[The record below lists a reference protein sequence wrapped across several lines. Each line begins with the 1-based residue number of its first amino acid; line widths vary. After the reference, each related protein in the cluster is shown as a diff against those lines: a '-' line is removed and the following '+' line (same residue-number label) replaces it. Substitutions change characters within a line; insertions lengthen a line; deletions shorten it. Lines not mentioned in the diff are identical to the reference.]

1 MQKPLLVNIGCGRV
15 WHKDW
20 INLDHQPTAPEVTA
34 FDLRKPLPFPD
45 ASVDGLYASHIL
57 EHLDMREGRRVLR
70 ECRRV
75 LKPGGILRI
84 VVPDLENL
92 CRYYLD
98 RLTAATENPTAEN
111 TLAYDFAYLQL
122 LDQHVRRHSGG
133 ELNPLVQRPELRT
146 NPAVRPRLSTNLLM
160 LRGDPAAE
168 ERARSRGPVRDTN
181 GISPSLLT
189 TLGTRLRGCGKWL
202 LGHLLP
208 RDYAEALA
216 FTSFVRAGEL
226 HQVAYDRFSLPRLL
240 RRAGF
245 EEIALVEA
253 TRSAIPGFAG
263 MDLDTIGGRV
273 RKPGS
278 LFAEARRPGTAAAN
292 VSYLRPAADNAAQ
305 SA

>member
-20 INLDHQPTAPEVTA
+20 VNLDHQPTAPEVTA
-34 FDLRKPLPFPD
+34 FDLRKRLPFEDSSAD
-45 ASVDGLYASHIL
+45 AVYASHIL
-57 EHLDMREGRRVLR
+57 EHLDFREGKRVLR
-70 ECRRV
+70 ECHRV

-84 VVPDLENL
+84 VVPDLEDL

-98 RLTAATENPTAEN
+98 RLAAVTDHPSAGNK
-111 TLAYDFAYLQL
+111 LAYDFAYLQL

-133 ELNPLVQRPELRT
+133 ELNPLVQRPELRA
-146 NPAVRPRLSTNLLM
+146 NPAVRPRLSANLLM

-189 TLGTRLRGCGKWL
+189 TLGTRLRQGGKWL
-202 LGHLLP
+202 LNHVLP
-208 RDYAEALA
+208 RDHVERLTFAG
-216 FTSFVRAGEL
+216 FVGSGEL

-245 EEIALVEA
+245 DDVALVDA
-253 TRSAIPGFAG
+253 TRSGIPGFTG
-263 MDLDTIGGRV
+263 MELDTIKGQV

-278 LFAEARRPGTAAAN
+278 LFVEARRPATPAN
-292 VSYLRPAADNAAQ
+292 ISYLRPRPEHGEAR